1 MRYPEQEYPH
11 SELTKR
17 IIGCA
22 QAVHSELRNGLNE
35 KIYENSLCLEFV
47 HQKIDFSQQTSF
59 IVNYRNKPV
68 GKLIPDLIVDKK
80 IIVETKVVEEF
91 TADHISQVLSYLKI
105 TGFEVGLLLNFKHS
119 SLKIKR
125 ITSTR

>member
-1 MRYPEQEYPH
+1 MRYPEQEDPH

-22 QAVHSELRNGLNE
+22 QAVHSELRNGLNK
-35 KIYENSLCLEFV
+35 KIYENSLCVEFA
-47 HQKIDFSQQTSF
+47 HQQINCSQQSSF

-68 GKLIPDLIVDKK
+68 GKRIPDLIIDNKV
-80 IIVETKVVEEF
+80 IVETKVVEDF
-91 TADHISQVLSYLKI
+91 AADHIAQVLSYLKI
-105 TGFEVGLLLNFKHS
+105 TGMGVGLLLNFKHA

-125 ITSTR
+125 ITNIR